1 MRDVSQSRSVSDKA
15 KQCSE
20 LGLIKRNIRDILLVV
35 EDIRNVNSC
44 ALTAMILSLL
54 KVLFCSFD
62 FVIKKVFVERN
73 FGKKKIV
80 VRTSVAWTNDT

>member
-1 MRDVSQSRSVSDKA
+1 MRDVSQSQSVSDKA

-44 ALTAMILSLL
+44 ALTAI
-54 KVLFCSFD
+54 
-62 FVIKKVFVERN
+62 ERN
-73 FGKKKIV
+73 EKYGKLQSP
-80 VRTSVAWTNDT
+80 TPM

>member
-44 ALTAMILSLL
+44 ALTAIEINEKYGELQSPTPM
-54 KVLFCSFD
+54 
-62 FVIKKVFVERN
+62 
-73 FGKKKIV
+73 
-80 VRTSVAWTNDT
+80 